1 MPPPAG
7 GECAWSEHANAG
19 GAARLSAR
27 RRSDFIHPPKGPI
40 RCVEGR
46 SRLTRH
52 GRVDDP
58 SRMGRPGS
66 LALEPLWSE
75 AALALGQAERRVT
88 ARLARVLSEED
99 CNVVRWRTI
108 VFLADGARHPMSA
121 LIDVALL
128 PSPRLTRLVDDMVA
142 DNLVYRTADPRDRRR
157 VLVGLTSRG
166 RSLHRR
172 LVARLEVEQEA
183 IEAEIDA
190 DDLVQLTG
198 ILGDVIARLR

>member
-1 MPPPAG
+1 
-7 GECAWSEHANAG
+7 
-19 GAARLSAR
+19 
-27 RRSDFIHPPKGPI
+27 
-40 RCVEGR
+40 
-46 SRLTRH
+46 
-52 GRVDDP
+52 
-58 SRMGRPGS
+58 MGRPGS

-172 LVARLEVEQEA
+172 LVVRLEAEQEA
-183 IEAEIDA
+183 IDAEIDA

>member
-1 MPPPAG
+1 
-7 GECAWSEHANAG
+7 
-19 GAARLSAR
+19 
-27 RRSDFIHPPKGPI
+27 
-40 RCVEGR
+40 
-46 SRLTRH
+46 
-52 GRVDDP
+52 
-58 SRMGRPGS
+58 MGRPGS